1 MLNSQIIRKIND
13 FVYTKPRTVDEIAK
27 HIGKNWR
34 TANRYIER
42 ISEEQ
47 GTISLRV
54 FREGTKGALKIVS
67 WNNIERIH
75 STSFQEK
82 LLAYIESGKKKN
94 DFSPFDIYQHVAE
107 KKKSAFIKEG
117 EEESITPLQDLVSLL
132 RKTEKNLFIFS
143 GNLSWANLVQDNTKL
158 IGIFEELARRNVSI
172 KIVTRVELAGLD
184 NIKKVLAINDRI
196 GREII
201 EIRHREQPLRAVII
215 DNKLAQF
222 REIKNPEDYKKNEL
236 NKKTFFFYNIYDSE
250 WVEWLQ
256 KVFWNMF
263 STAVPAEKRIK
274 EIDAIRKL

>member
-1 MLNSQIIRKIND
+1 MLNSQIIKKIND

-27 HIGKNWR
+27 HISKNWR
-34 TANRYIER
+34 TANRYIEK

-54 FREGTKGALKIVS
+54 FREGTRGALKIVF
-67 WNNIERIH
+67 WNSIEKIH

-82 LLAYIESGKKKN
+82 LLLSIESGKKKN
-94 DFSPFDIYQHVAE
+94 DFSPFDIYQHVDE
-107 KKKSAFIKEG
+107 KKKSAFAKEG
-117 EEESITPLQDLVSLL
+117 EEESTTPLQDIAGLL

-143 GNLSWANLVQDNTKL
+143 GNLSWANLVQDKTK
-158 IGIFEELARRNVSI
+158 IISIFEELARRNVSI
-172 KIVTRVELAGLD
+172 KIVTRVELAGLE
-184 NIKKVLAINDRI
+184 NIKRVLAINDRI
-196 GREII
+196 GKDII
-201 EIRHREQPLRAVII
+201 EIRHREQPLRAIII

-222 REIKNPEDYKKNEL
+222 RDVKNPVDYKKDEL

-250 WVEWLQ
+250 WIEWLQ

-274 EIDAIRKL
+274 EIDAIQKL